1 MSRMELC
8 SLPGVLPGFADAE
21 DAVALAWGALSRVDL
36 GSESA
41 HVGAWSQASACWVLT
56 LPSSVRS
63 LSCVRPF
70 VRPSFPDH
78 PLKWPVR
85 AVDLW

>member
-1 MSRMELC
+1 MELC

-21 DAVALAWGALSRVDL
+21 DVVALAWGALSRVDL

-56 LPSSVRS
+56 LPSSP
-63 LSCVRPF
+63 PF
-70 VRPSFPDH
+70 LRPSFPDH
-78 PLKWPVR
+78 PLKCPVR